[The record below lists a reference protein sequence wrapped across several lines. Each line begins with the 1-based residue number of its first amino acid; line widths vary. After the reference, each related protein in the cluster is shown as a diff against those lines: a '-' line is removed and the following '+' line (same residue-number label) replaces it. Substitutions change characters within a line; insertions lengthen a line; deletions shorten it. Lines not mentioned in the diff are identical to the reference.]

1 MQIAG
6 RDAILDKEVKSMDIR
21 MKKKIIGG
29 LAGLFLAGA
38 LAGCNGSEQRE
49 TVSEEVQETTVDI
62 ETQQKQREAAR
73 IDPMEE
79 LLEDYYGDYQEK
91 GGEIAFVSDGVVMD
105 GNYNEAIYEGI
116 QMYALAAGV
125 SFSYYN
131 VEEDNFEGHLKTVED
146 AILNQAK
153 IVVCAGCDFQEAV
166 GELQDD
172 YPEVSFL
179 MIDGVPVDIEGRPI
193 EIKENVHCVLFKEE
207 ESGYLAGY
215 MAVLEGYRNLGFIGG
230 KEEPSVIRYGYGFL
244 QGIDDAAREMELS
257 DVAVNYWY
265 AGTFQSDEE
274 IYEQAAQWYVEG
286 TEIIF
291 ACGGFLYTSVLEAAN
306 KEDGLLIGVDVDQ
319 NERSKRFLTCAEKDI
334 ANAIVISLDDY
345 YAAGRKWSEAFAGQ
359 DVRYGVKDNCTGIPV
374 LKTEWR
380 FKNVTMGDFYELYT
394 QVKQGKISVSDEID
408 KQPQVSVTVNYK

>member
-21 MKKKIIGG
+21 MKKKIVGS
-29 LAGLFLAGA
+29 LAGFFLAGI
-38 LAGCNGSEQRE
+38 LVGCNGTEQRE
-49 TVSEEVQETTVDI
+49 TDSEKVQETTVNI

-79 LLEDYYGDYQEK
+79 LLEDYYGDYQEE

-131 VEEDNFEGHLKTVED
+131 VEEDNFEGHLKTIED

-153 IVVCAGCDFQEAV
+153 IVVCAGYDFQEAV

-179 MIDGVPVDIEGRPI
+179 MIDGVPVDIKGRPI

-207 ESGYLAGY
+207 QSGYLAGY
-215 MAVLEGYRNLGFIGG
+215 MAVLEGYRKLGFIGG
-230 KEEPSVIRYGYGFL
+230 KEESSVIRYGYGFL
-244 QGIDDAAREMELS
+244 QGIDDAAREMDLS

-265 AGTFQSDEE
+265 TGTFQSNEE
-274 IYEQAAQWYVEG
+274 IFEQAAQWYAEG

-319 NERSKRFLTCAEKDI
+319 NKLSERFLTCAEKDI

-359 DVRYGVKDNCTGIPV
+359 DVRYGVEDNCTGIPV

-380 FKNVTMGDFYELYT
+380 FKNVTMGDYYELYT
-394 QVKQGKISVSDEID
+394 RVKQGELSVSDETER
-408 KQPQVSVTVNYK
+408 QPQVSVTVNYK

>member
-6 RDAILDKEVKSMDIR
+6 GDAILDKEVKSMDIR
-21 MKKKIIGG
+21 MKKKIIGS
-29 LAGLFLAGA
+29 LAGLFLAGV

-49 TVSEEVQETTVDI
+49 TVSEEAQEKTVDI
-62 ETQQKQREAAR
+62 ETQEKQREAAR

-79 LLEDYYGDYQEK
+79 LLKDYYGDYQEK

-131 VEEDNFEGHLKTVED
+131 VEEDSFEGHLEIVED
-146 AILNQAK
+146 AILNHAK
-153 IVVCAGCDFQEAV
+153 IVVCAGYDFQEAV

-179 MIDGVPVDIEGRPI
+179 MIDGVPVDTEGEPV
-193 EIKENVHCVLFKEE
+193 EIKENVHCVFFKEE

-257 DVAVNYWY
+257 DVTVNYWY

-274 IYEQAAQWYVEG
+274 ICEQATQWYAEG
-286 TEIIF
+286 AEIIF

-319 NERSKRFLTCAEKDI
+319 NELSERFLTCAEKDI

-359 DVRYGVKDNCTGIPV
+359 EVRYGVEDNCTGIPV

-394 QVKQGKISVSDEID
+394 QVKQGKVSVSDETD
-408 KQPQVSVTVNYK
+408 RQPQVSVTVNYK

>member
-6 RDAILDKEVKSMDIR
+6 RDAILDKEVKSMDIS
-21 MKKKIIGG
+21 MKKKIIGS
-29 LAGLFLAGA
+29 LAGLFLAGV

-49 TVSEEVQETTVDI
+49 TVSEEVRETAVDI
-62 ETQQKQREAAR
+62 ETQEKQREAAR
-73 IDPMEE
+73 INPMEE

-116 QMYALAAGV
+116 QMYALSAGV

-131 VEEDNFEGHLKTVED
+131 VEEDNFEGHLETVED

-153 IVVCAGCDFQEAV
+153 IVVCAGYDFQEAV

-179 MIDGVPVDIEGRPI
+179 MIDGVPVDTQGRPI

-257 DVAVNYWY
+257 DVTVNYWY

-274 IYEQAAQWYVEG
+274 ICEQATQWYAEG

-319 NERSKRFLTCAEKDI
+319 NELSERFLTCAEKDI

-359 DVRYGVKDNCTGIPV
+359 DVRYGVEDNCTGIPV

-380 FKNVTMGDFYELYT
+380 FKYATMEDFYVLYT
-394 QVKQGKISVSDEID
+394 RVKQGEISVSDKTD
-408 KQPQVSVTVNYK
+408 RQPQVSVMVNYK